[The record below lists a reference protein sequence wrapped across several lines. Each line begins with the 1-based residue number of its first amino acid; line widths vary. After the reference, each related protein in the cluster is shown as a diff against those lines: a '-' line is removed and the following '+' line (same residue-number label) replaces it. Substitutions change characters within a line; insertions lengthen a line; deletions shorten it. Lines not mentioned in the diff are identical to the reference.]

1 MTLVPME
8 TEAGLD
14 ETFAS
19 WNATI
24 GTGASTKAISVV
36 RERGAVRVK
45 TADGHEFLY
54 YVDRRGWRARGG
66 RPPRERRSPT
76 RGTTSPNDLLL

>member
-8 TEAGLD
+8 TEARPD

-36 RERGAVRVK
+36 RERDTVRGK
-45 TADGHEFLY
+45 TADGHEFLSF
-54 YVDRRGWRARGG
+54 VDRHEWPARRS
-66 RPPRERRSPT
+66 RPPRERRSRT
-76 RGTTSPNDLLL
+76 RGTSSPNDIRL